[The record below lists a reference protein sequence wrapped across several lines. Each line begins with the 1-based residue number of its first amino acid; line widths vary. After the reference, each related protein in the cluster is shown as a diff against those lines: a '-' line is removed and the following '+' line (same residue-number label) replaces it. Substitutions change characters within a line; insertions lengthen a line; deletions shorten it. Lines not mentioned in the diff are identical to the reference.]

1 MKNIQLNNGE
11 ELKSLGVNQ
20 QYKYLGFGESLT
32 TNKTT
37 KSTLKNEYFKRLKMI
52 MKSEL
57 SKKHTFKEINSYVI
71 PALS

>member
-11 ELKSLGVNQ
+11 ELKSLVVNQ

-37 KSTLKNEYFKRLKMI
+37 KSTLKMNIL
-52 MKSEL
+52 
-57 SKKHTFKEINSYVI
+57 ND
-71 PALS
+71 